1 MSQLQGRSSCRS
13 AHGFFW
19 GITQLR
25 NKGRALIGP
34 KSCHLASS
42 TGCLH
47 GLIPVQWW
55 VWRTRVSGWS
65 WSRPARESRVRP
77 FYDLNGEEAKC
88 EGTGCRKSWWCF
100 TKDRGSWTLQRLLL
114 TFSSTNMSWRVTGR
128 CPQLKSAS
136 GASSTCTMSWGTS
149 THTVSPAINYGSFNW
164 CIHAYK
170 LYSGLNKKMP
180 LHLFLL
186 YLNHHWNIFL
196 HLYTQSKFLS
206 PWIALTRK
214 LNRSRMSTLTYG
226 QIQTHL
232 TRMGNEDMG
241 Y

>member
-1 MSQLQGRSSCRS
+1 MPLSQLNRLLAWTYTCPMMGFEDQSFRLVVVKTSPGVPS
-13 AHGFFW
+13 A
-19 GITQLR
+19 
-25 NKGRALIGP
+25 
-34 KSCHLASS
+34 
-42 TGCLH
+42 
-47 GLIPVQWW
+47 
-55 VWRTRVSGWS
+55 
-65 WSRPARESRVRP
+65 P

-149 THTVSPAINYGSFNW
+149 THTVSPAVMLLSTG
-164 CIHAYK
+164 AYIPK
-170 LYSGLNKKMP
+170 LENAIAAVLTIPESSLKY
-180 LHLFLL
+180 
-186 YLNHHWNIFL
+186 IFT
-196 HLYTQSKFLS
+196 LYTQSKFLS
-206 PWIALTRK
+206 PWIVLTRK
-214 LNRSRMSTLTYG
+214 LNKPRMSTLTYG

-232 TRMGNEDMG
+232 IRMGNEDMG